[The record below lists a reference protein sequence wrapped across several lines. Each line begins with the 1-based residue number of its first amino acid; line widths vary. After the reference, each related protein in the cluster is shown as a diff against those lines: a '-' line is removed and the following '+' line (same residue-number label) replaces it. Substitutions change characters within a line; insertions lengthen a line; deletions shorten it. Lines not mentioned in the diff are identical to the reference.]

1 MFVEVEGVSPELGR
15 SPASHVVNSRVMMDL
30 AMLVSNACD
39 LPTDVSPAVSLGV
52 TPEEL
57 VREAEELQLRGQH
70 RIVQGSVWDPL
81 DQLQSNQRQQLP
93 TVSATEQ
100 PESTTLPPE
109 KQMIYAIV
117 NAFFNNITFQYPDA
131 EELLTSGKDAR
142 GQQPER
148 REAESVR
155 SGGGIVSKSPS
166 RNGYS
171 QTDGMDTPTDASTS
185 AGSPTP
191 WQFENNS
198 LPKITVP
205 S

>member
-1 MFVEVEGVSPELGR
+1 MAAGLRYLGLGTEADTQRSWSSGELLYR
-15 SPASHVVNSRVMMDL
+15 KSKNPYL
-30 AMLVSNACD
+30 
-39 LPTDVSPAVSLGV
+39 DVPSLFG
-52 TPEEL
+52 EL
-57 VREAEELQLRGQH
+57 YIQH